1 MTTTVNNPAPNSQ
14 GLAGIVAATT
24 ALSKVE
30 GTLGRLIYRGYNIH
44 DLAKR
49 ITFEEAVHLLWV
61 GHLPNQAELT
71 ELKAKLAAQ
80 RKLSPA
86 ALSVLQALPKT
97 AEPMDVLRTAVSA
110 DGAAGEI
117 SGAPTLDQAI
127 MVTARIPL
135 ILAAFARLRNGQ
147 TLLEARPDL
156 GQAANYLYLMNGQA
170 PSEAQE
176 RALNSYLVM
185 LADHGMNAST
195 FAARVVASTQS
206 DLASSVVAAI
216 GALKGPLHGG
226 APSKVKDML
235 EEIQAAG
242 GKEGAEKWLRN
253 KLENGEVLM
262 GFGHRV
268 YRTVDP
274 RAEELKGM
282 AELASPREFGF
293 ASYIEETALKLLAE
307 YKPGRKIYTNV
318 EYYSAVLLGSLGLPG
333 DFFTPTFASSRVAGW
348 TAHILEQAAN
358 NRIIRPESDYTGPES
373 ATFVPLARR

>member
-1 MTTTVNNPAPNSQ
+1 MTTTINTPAPNPQ

-30 GTLGRLIYRGYNIH
+30 GNLGRLIYRGYNIH
-44 DLAKR
+44 DLAKTS
-49 ITFEEAVHLLWV
+49 TFEEVAHLLWV
-61 GHLPNQAELT
+61 GHLPNAAELAAF
-71 ELKAKLAAQ
+71 KAELAAR

-86 ALSVLQALPKT
+86 ARSVLQVLSPT
-97 AEPMDVLRTAVSA
+97 ADPMDALRTAVSA
-110 DGAAGEI
+110 DGATGEI
-117 SGAPTLDQAI
+117 SGTPTLEQA
-127 MVTARIPL
+127 MLVTARIPL
-135 ILAAFARLRNGQ
+135 ILAAFARMRSGQ
-147 TLLEARPDL
+147 APLESRADL
-156 GQAANYLYLMNGQA
+156 GHAANYLYLMTGKV

-195 FAARVVASTQS
+195 FTARVVASTQS
-206 DLASSVVAAI
+206 DLASAVVAAI

-242 GKEGAEKWLRN
+242 GQAGAEKWLRE
-253 KLENGEVLM
+253 KLDSGQVLM

-282 AELASPREFGF
+282 AELASPQEFEY
-293 ASYIEETALKLLAE
+293 ASYVENLALRLLGE

-358 NRIIRPESDYTGPES
+358 NRIIRPESDYTGPETVS
-373 ATFVPLARR
+373 FVPLGER

>member
-1 MTTTVNNPAPNSQ
+1 MTTTVNTPAPNPQ

-30 GTLGRLIYRGYNIH
+30 GNLGRLIYRGYNIH
-44 DLAKR
+44 DLAKTS
-49 ITFEEAVHLLWV
+49 TFEEVAHLLWA
-61 GHLPNQAELT
+61 GHLPNSAELAAFKT
-71 ELKAKLAAQ
+71 KLAAH

-110 DGAAGEI
+110 DGATGEI
-117 SGAPTLDQAI
+117 SGTPTLDQAI
-127 MVTARIPL
+127 MLTARIPV
-135 ILAAFARLRNGQ
+135 ILAAFARLRSGQ
-147 TLLEARPDL
+147 TPLESRADL
-156 GQAANYLYLMNGQA
+156 GHAANYLYLMTGEV

-176 RALNSYLVM
+176 RALNAYLVM

-195 FAARVVASTQS
+195 FTARVVASTQS
-206 DLASSVVAAI
+206 DLASAVVAAI

-235 EEIQAAG
+235 EEIRAAG
-242 GKEGAEKWLRN
+242 GKEGAEKWLRGQ
-253 KLENGEVLM
+253 LDSGQVLM

-282 AELASPREFGF
+282 AELASPQEFEF
-293 ASYIEETALKLLAE
+293 ASYIEDLALRLLGE

-348 TAHILEQAAN
+348 TAHVLEQAAN
-358 NRIIRPESDYTGPES
+358 NRIIRPESDYTGPET
-373 ATFVPLARR
+373 AAFVPLAQR